1 MADPEKSGDE
11 KKKKS
16 AVRVHFLL
24 PKGKSKDTCSD
35 DLEEAFE
42 QCDQNNL
49 NPFWITEDKAFTL
62 KPEKTVIPI
71 FQRHIWQRCFM
82 IANKLSLLVHP
93 QQRWRRFQ

>member
-1 MADPEKSGDE
+1 MADPETSGDE

-49 NPFWITEDKAFTL
+49 NPFWITDDKAFTL
-62 KPEKTVIPI
+62 KPEKTVSFKIII
-71 FQRHIWQRCFM
+71 FLEI
-82 IANKLSLLVHP
+82 
-93 QQRWRRFQ
+93 

>member
-1 MADPEKSGDE
+1 MADPETSGDE

-49 NPFWITEDKAFTL
+49 NPFWITDDKAFTL
-62 KPEKTVIPI
+62 KPEKTVSFKIII
-71 FQRHIWQRCFM
+71 FNPWHSFISYFFPPKQ
-82 IANKLSLLVHP
+82 NLSQSNL
-93 QQRWRRFQ
+93 